1 MAPGSATACW
11 WPPVSTPPPP
21 WSLTRPRNAH
31 AHLIALKLG
40 NHLTLPVVDGHLG
53 LGRYQ
58 AVLLVELDGPRQR
71 QVLLQLC
78 GV

>member
-1 MAPGSATACW
+1 
-11 WPPVSTPPPP
+11 
-21 WSLTRPRNAH
+21 H

-40 NHLTLPVVDGHLG
+40 NHLTLPVVDGRLG

-78 GV
+78 GDGSGVGG

>member
-1 MAPGSATACW
+1 
-11 WPPVSTPPPP
+11 
-21 WSLTRPRNAH
+21 
-31 AHLIALKLG
+31 
-40 NHLTLPVVDGHLG
+40 VVDGRLG

-58 AVLLVELDGPRQR
+58 AVLLLELDGPRQR

>member
-1 MAPGSATACW
+1 PADE
-11 WPPVSTPPPP
+11 
-21 WSLTRPRNAH
+21 PRNAH

-40 NHLTLPVVDGHLG
+40 NHLTLPVVDGRLG

-78 GV
+78 GDGSGVGG